1 MKPAATRLL
10 LLAASVLVAAG
21 LTLGALK
28 RLHIDTDIVRSM
40 PDRERVMRDALEIF
54 TNHPVHDRV
63 AVDIAMDTP
72 APDQLVA
79 LGRELEARMRASGL
93 FAEVGSQELGVAL
106 PELLRR
112 IPQDLPFLLSRAEL
126 EQEVAPRLE
135 AAAVA
140 RRVEALARSLHG
152 MEGIGQAG
160 LVATDPLNLRELVFA
175 RLAPL
180 APGAGARFYRG
191 GILSADGTHLL
202 VSARPRQPGSD
213 TEQARQLAQFF
224 AEAEQALRAS
234 HRGQTPEPRL
244 TVVGAHRAALDN
256 EEIIRHDVQLALLLS
271 TAGIGLLL
279 FFTFPRPLLGVL
291 ALLPSLVGTAA
302 AFFVYSLFFDS
313 ISILVLGFGGALI
326 SITVDFGITY
336 LLLLDRP
343 HATSGR
349 EVAHE
354 LRMIGGRM
362 ALLTT
367 AGAFLVLSG
376 SGFPMF
382 RELGVFTALG
392 FAGTYLYVTLIFP
405 RIFARM
411 PPGPERPLPLRRLV
425 QWLGSRGWT
434 GALVA
439 LALFCV
445 LLPFARPV
453 FHISLQDMSSVRA
466 ATREDEA
473 RFSATWGDGGGRV
486 YLMTRAETLAALQR
500 QNDILLQRVEEDM
513 QAGRIHSAFV
523 PSMLFPGPK
532 RSSANLRDW
541 RAFWTPERVALL
553 QKGLAEAGEK
563 AGFARDAFVP
573 FFRLLQIGSVS
584 AHPEP
589 PPALLPLLS
598 IRPADDGQGGYIQ
611 FIGLQPDTAYA
622 PAALFQRYSDS
633 ASIFDGPYFAQ
644 RLGEILFGTF
654 LRGLALIVAM
664 VALFHLLFSLNP
676 RLTALTLLPPLFAF
690 VCTLGTLWLIGH
702 PLDIPALMLAI
713 IIFGMGDDYA
723 VYTVYGY
730 QWFRDDQSPS
740 YLLVRTT
747 VFMAAASSL
756 IGFGVLCFAEHSL
769 LRSVGLTSVLG
780 IGYSLVGA
788 CLLLPP
794 LLRRHFDARTALPP
808 PARVSLH
815 QRIRH
820 RYRLLEPYPRIFV
833 RCKLRLDPMFHDLPR
848 LLTPYAETIRSV
860 YDIGCGF
867 GVPACWFLEYFPGS
881 RVFGLD
887 PDAGRV
893 RIAALATGDQGCV
906 RRGRATDRPDL
917 PEPVDVVLLLDMVHY
932 LDEAALAET
941 LAQARDCLV
950 AEGLVLIR
958 HSQRPQGHRS
968 WRWHLEDGRVR
979 LGGWQTF
986 YRSPDRL
993 AAVTEALGFVVLYS
1007 ALTEADP
1014 ELAWLL
1020 CRKKG
1025 GFSGQVGCTA

>member
-10 LLAASVLVAAG
+10 LLAVSVLVAAG

-28 RLHIDTDIVRSM
+28 RLHVDTDIVRSM
-40 PDRERVMRDALEIF
+40 PDQERVMRDALEIF
-54 TNHPVHDRV
+54 ANHPVHDRV
-63 AVDIAMDTP
+63 AVDIALDTP

-79 LGRELEARMRASGL
+79 LGQELEARMRASGL
-93 FAEVGSQELGVAL
+93 FAEVGSQEFGTAM
-106 PELLRR
+106 PELLGR
-112 IPQDLPFLLSRAEL
+112 IPGYLPFLFSEEEL
-126 EQEVAPRLE
+126 EQKVAPRLG
-135 AAAVA
+135 AGAVA
-140 RRVEALARSLHG
+140 RRVETLARSLQG

-160 LVATDPLNLRELVFA
+160 LVATDPLNLRELVLA

-191 GILSADGTHLL
+191 SILSADGKHLL
-202 VSARPRQPGSD
+202 VSARPRLPGSD
-213 TEQARQLAQFF
+213 TEQARQLARFF
-224 AEAEQALRAS
+224 EAAEEALRAS
-234 HRGQTPEPRL
+234 RHGQSPAPRL
-244 TVVGAHRAALDN
+244 NVVGAHRAALDN
-256 EEIIRHDVQLALLLS
+256 EEIIRHDVQLALFLS
-271 TAGIGLLL
+271 TTGIGLLL
-279 FFTFPRPLLGVL
+279 FFTFPRPFLGVL

-302 AFFVYSLFFDS
+302 ALFVYSLLFDS

-405 RIFARM
+405 RIFNEM
-411 PPGPERPLPLRRLV
+411 SPGPERPLPLRRLV
-425 QWLGSRGWT
+425 QWLGTRGWA
-434 GALVA
+434 GAL
-439 LALFCV
+439 LALLLFCL

-473 RFSATWGDGGGRV
+473 RFSATWSDGGTTV
-486 YLMTRAETLAALQR
+486 YLMIRAETLPALQR
-500 QNDILLQRVEEDM
+500 QNDALLQRVEEDM
-513 QAGRIHSAFV
+513 RAGRIHLAFV
-523 PSMLFPGPK
+523 PSMLFPGPE
-532 RSSANLRDW
+532 RSSANLAAW
-541 RAFWTPERVALL
+541 HAFWTPERRAHL
-553 QKGLAEAGEK
+553 QRELVGAGEGV
-563 AGFARDAFVP
+563 GFTRDAFAP
-573 FFRLLQIGSVS
+573 FFHLLS
-584 AHPEP
+584 AEAMPAPPEP
-589 PPALLPLLS
+589 APALLPLLS

-611 FIGLQPDTAYA
+611 FIGLRPDNSYA
-622 PAALFQRYSDS
+622 PAALFERYGDS

-644 RLGEILFGTF
+644 RLGEILFATF

-664 VALFHLLFSLNP
+664 VVLFHLLFSLNP

-690 VCTLGTLWLIGH
+690 VCTLGTLRLIGH

-730 QWFRDDQSPS
+730 QWYRDDKSPS

-780 IGYSLVGA
+780 IGYSLIGA

-794 LLRRHFDARTALPP
+794 LLRRHFDARATLPP
-808 PARVSLH
+808 PAHASLH
-815 QRIRH
+815 QRIVH
-820 RYRLLEPYPRIFV
+820 RYRLLDPYPRIFV
-833 RCKLRLDPMFHDLPR
+833 RCKLRLDPMFRDLPT
-848 LLTPYAETIRSV
+848 LLPRDAAVHRV

-867 GVPACWFLEYFPGS
+867 GVPACWFLEYFPGC
-881 RVFGLD
+881 RVLGLD

-893 RIAALATGDQGCV
+893 RVATLATGA
-906 RRGRATDRPDL
+906 RGDMHRGLATDRPAL
-917 PEPVDVVLLLDMVHY
+917 AEPMDVVLLLDMLHY
-932 LDEAALAET
+932 LDGTALAET
-941 LAQARDCLV
+941 LALARDCL
-950 AEGLVLIR
+950 APGGLVLIR
-958 HSQRPQGHRS
+958 HSQQPEGRRS
-968 WRWHLEDGRVR
+968 WRWYLEDRRVR
-979 LGGWQTF
+979 FLGQKTF
-986 YRSPDRL
+986 YRSPTRL
-993 AAVTEALGFVVLYS
+993 ATMVEALGFAVLHS
-1007 ALTEADP
+1007 ALTETDP

-1020 CRKKG
+1020 CRKPDDQP
-1025 GFSGQVGCTA
+1025 GQAA